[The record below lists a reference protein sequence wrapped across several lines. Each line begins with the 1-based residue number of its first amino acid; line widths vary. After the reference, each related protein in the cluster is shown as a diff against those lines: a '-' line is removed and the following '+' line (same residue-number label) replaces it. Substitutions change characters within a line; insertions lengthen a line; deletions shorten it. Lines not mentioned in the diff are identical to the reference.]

1 MAAVVPRGKAISK
14 KIRPRCH
21 KSGKWPNERVETVKQ
36 TNAVQESI
44 ENNTFSVTI
53 TAPF

>member
-1 MAAVVPRGKAISK
+1 MAAVVPREQAISK
-14 KIRPRCH
+14 KISPQCH
-21 KSGKWPNERVETVKQ
+21 KLGKWPNERVETVKP
-36 TNAVQESI
+36 TYAVQESN